1 MPGAPD
7 DPETSAPELVE
18 ANEPARAA
26 PAGDDEAEPSLRTLL
41 TEETAALLLA
51 RAWSDETVTVL
62 EPAGLAILWA
72 HWALET
78 GRGARMVGHNFAGL
92 KGAGPTGGT
101 VPLWTRERR
110 ENETVRV
117 RRHFRAYRSPED
129 GAKDYVVLLRTRY
142 PEAYRA
148 VVRGHVN
155 DFVSGLQRGGYFTD
169 DPSVYLRAM
178 RSLWSEFLE
187 DADETATIRST
198 LP

>member
-1 MPGAPD
+1 VLSFDESTRTRA
-7 DPETSAPELVE
+7 ESTERARE
-18 ANEPARAA
+18 AATF
-26 PAGDDEAEPSLRTLL
+26 DDEPEPSLRTALAPETAERVL
-41 TEETAALLLA
+41 AQAWSEETG
-51 RAWSDETVTVL
+51 TVL
-62 EPAGLAILWA
+62 DPAGLAILWA

-117 RRHFRAYRSPED
+117 RRHFRAYLSPED
-129 GAKDYVVLLRTRY
+129 GARDYVALLRTRY
-142 PEAYRA
+142 PEAFRA
-148 VVRGHVN
+148 AIRGHVN
-155 DFVSGLQRGGYFTD
+155 DFVTGLWNGGYFTD

-187 DADETATIRST
+187 NAEEIGPVRSP